1 MKITSA
7 PAVFLL
13 WLAGFGGT
21 PAAHAD
27 ELVEVATHRAAAGPV
42 NSDGTPP
49 LLGFLTRPNGPGRFP
64 AVILLHGCSGF
75 SGHDTAGAATLRSW
89 GYVGLALDSLGAS
102 NVCEGNGAAGAGAEV
117 LDAYA
122 ALRYLTAQNF
132 VASARV
138 AVMGWSM
145 GGDAS
150 LAAIEEGATWR
161 TEGAR
166 FAAAIAYY
174 PTCAVSAGVL
184 TAPALNLVGEQ
195 DDWTPAAACRKL
207 AAHESDVGITRDA
220 AKGTPIDLVVY
231 PNATHG
237 FDYRIPPQRY
247 LGHSTQYDESVSRD
261 AETRVRAF
269 LRRVL
274 GDQAEGP

>member
-1 MKITSA
+1 M
-7 PAVFLL
+7 
-13 WLAGFGGT
+13 LAWPWT
-21 PAAHAD
+21 
-27 ELVEVATHRAAAGPV
+27 V
-42 NSDGTPP
+42 
-49 LLGFLTRPNGPGRFP
+49 
-64 AVILLHGCSGF
+64 
-75 SGHDTAGAATLRSW
+75 
-89 GYVGLALDSLGAS
+89 LALPTCAREMGPRAREQRCWML
-102 NVCEGNGAAGAGAEV
+102 CCP
-117 LDAYA
+117 
-122 ALRYLTAQNF
+122 ALSDRTELRCQCQGCCHGL
-132 VASARV
+132 VDGRGRV
-138 AVMGWSM
+138 I
-145 GGDAS
+145 GGHR
-150 LAAIEEGATWR
+150 GGGHRR